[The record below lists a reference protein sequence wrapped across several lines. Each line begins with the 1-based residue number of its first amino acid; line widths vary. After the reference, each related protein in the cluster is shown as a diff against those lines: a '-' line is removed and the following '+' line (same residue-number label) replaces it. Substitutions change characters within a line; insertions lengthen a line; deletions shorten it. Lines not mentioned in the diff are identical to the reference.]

1 MAGEDL
7 QGSQGVAQA
16 PYLVP
21 AVLTLPEDEPPT
33 PRDAARDTPRL
44 TRRRSSIASSGCNFH
59 DILGQIQVLQ
69 ERLLQIYETDA
80 QTNQTTDARTKL
92 APALQ
97 KTWTS
102 KKGKHKSSSAASSN
116 QLTVSLAEYPNP
128 SESPLEGRG
137 SLDRQTSVER
147 RLSRS
152 LVQSARQKTT
162 NLEQLLQSSDVS
174 FQIGQMWAMRDEDL
188 QELQKNNAVTSPR
201 LATGDTGGGK
211 KYRCQTER
219 VPGWAIRPEAP
230 IRMIWDCLAM
240 VVLLVEILTAPLQV
254 YDISEG
260 FRGVSDVLHWV
271 TTCYWLLDVPAS
283 FFTGVYINDILHTK
297 LADVARAYLKSWFWF
312 DMLMLAPEALVIVNG
327 LLEPGDAEEGS
338 ASGILRAL
346 RARRLVRVARFVRI
360 LRFRKSMTVIKKL
373 SCYRQFRL
381 FFQGWVSSTLMPILM
396 LTLGLMFAVHF
407 LASLW
412 FLAGDVEG
420 GWVVLEGLHEQTIG
434 QQYVRSVEWA
444 VSRLPASSLKFNV
457 ELNTAFERWLAII
470 ATGIAL
476 IISSLFVSVLTNLMA
491 DVARRTRKMTQIME
505 SVRRYCG
512 TCGVSAMHTMKI
524 RRLVEREHCRDSIQD
539 HMQFLLSLPE
549 GLVKELFHEARSI
562 TLACHPF
569 FLEIGAADTTMEL
582 NLCNHAV
589 RELYLLENDMLFY
602 SNQKGQGIYLMAS
615 GAAHY
620 FPGSEFYQPQVATP
634 HERTKNKH
642 GTMSFL
648 GVFGVGSLEGQST
661 EKSEGRKSTFRA
673 DSRHH
678 MEISAEDYCSE
689 QSLWIRGWKHQGRL
703 EASVES
709 RALHLPTNEVFL
721 VLQDHADSLAT
732 AVVYAR
738 SFVEA
743 MNNLPA
749 GEISDL
755 PLEHECLA
763 NFADPTKSANLKKK
777 FLERPDRV
785 QPEPSSSPDT

>member
-1 MAGEDL
+1 
-7 QGSQGVAQA
+7 
-16 PYLVP
+16 
-21 AVLTLPEDEPPT
+21 
-33 PRDAARDTPRL
+33 
-44 TRRRSSIASSGCNFH
+44 
-59 DILGQIQVLQ
+59 
-69 ERLLQIYETDA
+69 
-80 QTNQTTDARTKL
+80 
-92 APALQ
+92 
-97 KTWTS
+97 
-102 KKGKHKSSSAASSN
+102 
-116 QLTVSLAEYPNP
+116 
-128 SESPLEGRG
+128 
-137 SLDRQTSVER
+137 
-147 RLSRS
+147 
-152 LVQSARQKTT
+152 
-162 NLEQLLQSSDVS
+162 
-174 FQIGQMWAMRDEDL
+174 
-188 QELQKNNAVTSPR
+188 
-201 LATGDTGGGK
+201 
-211 KYRCQTER
+211 
-219 VPGWAIRPEAP
+219 
-230 IRMIWDCLAM
+230 MIWDCLAM

-327 LLEPGDAEEGS
+327 LLEPGDAEEPGGS

-661 EKSEGRKSTFRA
+661 EKSEGPGGSEGKRKNT
-673 DSRHH
+673 
-678 MEISAEDYCSE
+678 
-689 QSLWIRGWKHQGRL
+689 RGRTSNAK
-703 EASVES
+703 E
-709 RALHLPTNEVFL
+709 
-721 VLQDHADSLAT
+721 
-732 AVVYAR
+732 
-738 SFVEA
+738 
-743 MNNLPA
+743 
-749 GEISDL
+749 
-755 PLEHECLA
+755 
-763 NFADPTKSANLKKK
+763 K
-777 FLERPDRV
+777 
-785 QPEPSSSPDT
+785 PSNS